1 MGVGLGNALY
11 IDSTITIGLT
21 KEFDTFN
28 GTKIRDIVLPI
39 QDMTPNV
46 ANINIL
52 ILQI

>member
-1 MGVGLGNALY
+1 MGVELGDAFD
-11 IDSTITIGLT
+11 IDSTITMGLT
-21 KEFDTFN
+21 KEFGTFS

-52 ILQI
+52 ILQS